1 MPRMLTIDQNTRNLK
16 DVTDLLLKANLSN
29 AQASSTIEAVRTL
42 NPGVNFN
49 QLTAGTVIFVPD
61 LPSLKV
67 SVSDSVSA
75 APLDDLQQLV
85 RQALDGAAKD
95 SKTGNDT
102 RAAERADVTA
112 AMKIAAVAR
121 ILAGDAELKQLA
133 ADVIKSFNDEQQ
145 QTDQA
150 EHALAA
156 ASKAALAT
164 LTEVSKL
171 LS

>member
-1 MPRMLTIDQNTRNLK
+1 MPRMLTIDRNTRNLK
-16 DVTDLLLKANLSN
+16 DVTDLLLKAKLST
-29 AQASSTIEAVRTL
+29 AQTASAIEALKAL

-61 LPSLKV
+61 LPSVKV

-95 SKTGNDT
+95 LKAGNAT

-133 ADVIKSFNDEQQ
+133 ADAIKAFNDDQQ
-145 QTDQA
+145 QADQA
-150 EHALAA
+150 EQALAA

-164 LTEVSKL
+164 LTELSKL
-171 LS
+171 LG

>member
-49 QLTAGTVIFVPD
+49 QLTVGTVIFVPD

-75 APLDDLQQLV
+75 APLHDLQQLV

-95 SKTGNDT
+95 LKTGNAT

-112 AMKIAAVAR
+112 AMKIADVAR

-133 ADVIKSFNDEQQ
+133 ADAIKSFNDDQQ
-145 QTDQA
+145 QADQA
-150 EHALAA
+150 DHALAA